1 LNQTPYL
8 HFPTMKQY
16 ILIYLASALGFFAL
30 DMVWLGLIAKNFYR
44 EKLSFIFTGE
54 VDWKAA
60 ALFYSLY
67 FTGLFYFGILPGL
80 KDGNWTTV
88 LLNSALFG
96 FFCYATY
103 DFTNKAT
110 ILQWPWIVV
119 GVDLIWGV
127 VVTSFGGLVGF
138 WVSKLL
144 K

>member
-1 LNQTPYL
+1 
-8 HFPTMKQY
+8 MKQF

-30 DMVWLGLIAKNFYR
+30 DMLWLGLIAKNFYR
-44 EKLSFIFTGE
+44 DKLAFIFTGE

-60 ALFYSLY
+60 GLFYSLY
-67 FTGLFYFGILPGL
+67 FAGLLYFGILPGL

-103 DFTNKAT
+103 DLTNKAT

-119 GVDLIWGV
+119 GVDLIWGI
-127 VVTSFGGLVGF
+127 VVTSFGGMVGYLIGK
-138 WVSKLL
+138 WLA
-144 K
+144 

>member
-1 LNQTPYL
+1 
-8 HFPTMKQY
+8 MKQY